1 MKTIYFKSDTYNELY
16 STNNAHKFRVN
27 IPKDILSYNLLHQV
41 GSSNTTS
48 LIHAAVK
55 SVSFRLS
62 QPPQTAQALALQSD
76 LSTNHTC
83 FGSQYESIVSTFVL
97 GTHEDEGNLFV
108 SQQINPTFI
117 QTNIEKLSSCSFNL
131 YNLEDQSDTALS
143 YIDKVAPTIVE
154 VWIKSREESRDTMQ
168 QQQQLPFH
176 IFVKSSDIESKKTFP
191 QNTKTNF
198 KFQLA
203 ERKHLSGKWG
213 LSLRNLIVSRKLF
226 LPNIPNGS
234 SFHMSYNQF
243 DYVNI
248 RYNGIIDRMLNPFY
262 RTVTIPVGYFSS
274 VEKLVN
280 HVMSLLPTISKQQ
293 LKLEYIDD
301 GDELNNKVRINISNV
316 ELRPGGKRVNT
327 LILSEP
333 LAIVLG
339 FAPQEGLDGEE
350 TVLNLSVNPQDHS
363 THLIDGKHVIRLP
376 PTRDQPKQ
384 VLLNC
389 NIIEPSLFGSTMT
402 PILHLISM
410 NTSERD
416 DTIMHISFPEHN
428 FKDLSVNSF
437 DHIKF
442 WFEDENGNPLYMD
455 NDDSTN
461 FSTFIT
467 LSFVKLT

>member
-27 IPKDILSYNLLHQV
+27 IPKDILSYNLFHQV
-41 GSSNTTS
+41 GSGNNTS
-48 LIHAAVK
+48 LIHVAVK

-108 SQQINPTFI
+108 CQQINPTFI
-117 QTNIEKLSSCSFNL
+117 QTNIEKLSTCSFNL
-131 YNLEDQSDTALS
+131 CNLEDQSDTALS

-154 VWIKSREESRDTMQ
+154 VWVKTREESRDTMQ
-168 QQQQLPFH
+168 QEQQQLPFH

-226 LPNIPNGS
+226 LPNVPTGS
-234 SFHMSYNQF
+234 SFYMAYNQF
-243 DYVNI
+243 DYLNI
-248 RYNGIIDRMLNPFY
+248 LPNGKIVGLHNSSY
-262 RTVTIPVGYFSS
+262 QTVTIPVGYFSS

-293 LKLEYIDD
+293 LKLEYIDN
-301 GDELNNKVRINISNV
+301 ELKNKVGINLSNV
-316 ELRPGGKRVNT
+316 EPRLGGKRANT
-327 LILSEP
+327 LILSEA

-339 FAPQEGLDGEE
+339 FAPQEGLGGEE
-350 TVLNLSVNPQDHS
+350 TVLNLSVNPQEH
-363 THLIDGKHVIRLP
+363 TTNKIVGEHVIRLP

-402 PILHLISM
+402 PILHLIPM
-410 NTSERD
+410 NTSEGD
-416 DTIMHISFPEHN
+416 DSLMHISFPEHN

-455 NDDSTN
+455 DDDSAN
-461 FSTFIT
+461 SSTFIT

>member
-1 MKTIYFKSDTYNELY
+1 
-16 STNNAHKFRVN
+16 
-27 IPKDILSYNLLHQV
+27 
-41 GSSNTTS
+41 
-48 LIHAAVK
+48 
-55 SVSFRLS
+55 
-62 QPPQTAQALALQSD
+62 
-76 LSTNHTC
+76 
-83 FGSQYESIVSTFVL
+83 
-97 GTHEDEGNLFV
+97 
-108 SQQINPTFI
+108 
-117 QTNIEKLSSCSFNL
+117 
-131 YNLEDQSDTALS
+131 
-143 YIDKVAPTIVE
+143 
-154 VWIKSREESRDTMQ
+154 
-168 QQQQLPFH
+168 
-176 IFVKSSDIESKKTFP
+176 
-191 QNTKTNF
+191 
-198 KFQLA
+198 
-203 ERKHLSGKWG
+203 
-213 LSLRNLIVSRKLF
+213 
-226 LPNIPNGS
+226 
-234 SFHMSYNQF
+234 MSYNQF

-301 GDELNNKVRINISNV
+301 NELNNKVRINISNV

-333 LAIVLG
+333 LAIALG

-461 FSTFIT
+461 SSTFIT

>member
-16 STNNAHKFRVN
+16 STNTAHKFRVN

-41 GSSNTTS
+41 GSSNNTS
-48 LIHAAVK
+48 LIHVAVK
-55 SVSFRLS
+55 SVSFRLN

-97 GTHEDEGNLFV
+97 GTHEDKGNLFV
-108 SQQINPTFI
+108 AQQINPTFI
-117 QTNIEKLSSCSFNL
+117 QTNIEKLSTCSFNL

-143 YIDKVAPTIVE
+143 YIDKAASTIVE
-154 VWIKSREESRDTMQ
+154 VWVKTREESRDTMQ

-226 LPNIPNGS
+226 LPNIPKGS

-243 DYVNI
+243 DYLNI
-248 RYNGIIDRMLNPFY
+248 LSNGKIVKMHNPFY
-262 RTVTIPVGYFSS
+262 QTVSIPVGYFSS

-301 GDELNNKVRINISNV
+301 DLNNKVRINMSNV

-339 FAPQEGLDGEE
+339 FAPQEGLSGEE
-350 TVLNLSVNPQDHS
+350 TVLNLSVNPQEHS
-363 THLIDGKHVIRLP
+363 TNMIVGEHVIRLP

-410 NTSERD
+410 NTSERGD
-416 DTIMHISFPEHN
+416 DSIMHISFPEHN

-461 FSTFIT
+461 STFIT